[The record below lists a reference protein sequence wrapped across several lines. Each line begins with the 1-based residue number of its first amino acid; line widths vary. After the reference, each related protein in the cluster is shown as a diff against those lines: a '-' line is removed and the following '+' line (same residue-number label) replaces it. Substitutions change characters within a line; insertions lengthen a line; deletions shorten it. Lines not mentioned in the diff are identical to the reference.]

1 MRKPPVLL
9 KTLGVFVSL
18 AALIPMGYLLVRLGA
33 GYQVALAELA
43 RPRTLELLLNTGL
56 LVVSVTLTALLIGF
70 LQAWLTTRT
79 NLGFAALFAILAT
92 LPLAIPSYVMAFS
105 FISTFPW
112 FSGFWASW
120 LVMSLATS
128 PYVFLAVSAAL
139 IRTDASSEEVARTLG
154 LSKWQVLLRVT
165 WPQVRPA
172 ATAASLLVA
181 LYTLSEFG
189 AVAILRFD
197 TFTRAIYNAYRLS
210 FDRTAAAALAVILV
224 LITLVVIWFERRYRG
239 DYLPNRPASQKR
251 TRILLGKTKPLAALW
266 LLAVAAVGV
275 GIPLF
280 SLLNWSI
287 IGSSKADLGQIL
299 EALTGSVSLALIA
312 GVVITTFALVI
323 ALWVVRYPTK
333 LGRWVEWSVWA
344 NHALPAIVVALALIF
359 LGANLTPWLYQTT
372 ALLVFAYLILFL
384 PNALGAIA
392 TPIAQVPRS
401 LEDVANSLGV
411 KGNQS
416 IFRVVL
422 PMAAPGIVA
431 GAALA
436 ALTVLKELPATLL
449 LRPTGID
456 TLAVRLWNAT
466 EELAFAQAAP
476 YALLLVIL
484 GGLPALALNTQAR
497 KALAE
502 VGKDAS

>member
-1 MRKPPVLL
+1 MRKPPALIRA
-9 KTLGVFVSL
+9 LGVFASL
-18 AALIPMGYLLVRLGA
+18 AALIPLGYLFFRLGA
-33 GYQVALAELA
+33 GADVALAELL
-43 RPRTLELLLNTGL
+43 RPKTLELLTNTAL
-56 LVVSVTLTALLIGF
+56 LVVSVTATALIVGF

-79 NLGFAALFAILAT
+79 NLGFGALFAVLAT

-105 FISTFPW
+105 FTASFPW
-112 FSGFWASW
+112 FSGFWAAW

-139 IRTDASSEEVARTLG
+139 VRTDASSEEVARTLG
-154 LSKWQVLLRVT
+154 LSKWQVLTRVT

-224 LITLVVIWFERRYRG
+224 LITLLVIWFERRYRG
-239 DYLPNRPASQKR
+239 DYLGTRPANQKR
-251 TRILLGKTKPLAALW
+251 VRISLGTTRPLAMLGLIGIAL
-266 LLAVAAVGV
+266 VGV
-275 GIPLF
+275 GIPLY

-287 IGSSKADLGQIL
+287 IGSSGADIEQIL
-299 EALTGSVSLALIA
+299 DALVGSVSFALMAGALIT
-312 GVVITTFALVI
+312 VIAIAV
-323 ALWVVRYPTK
+323 ALWVVRYPTP
-333 LGRWVEWSVWA
+333 LGRFVEFSVWA

-372 ALLVFAYLILFL
+372 ALLLFAYLILFL
-384 PNALGAIA
+384 PNALGAMA
-392 TPIAQVPRS
+392 TPIAQVPKS

-411 KGNQS
+411 KGNRS
-416 IFRVVL
+416 IFKIVL
-422 PMAAPGIVA
+422 PIAAPGILA
-431 GAALA
+431 GAALVS
-436 ALTVLKELPATLL
+436 LTVLKELPATLL
-449 LRPTGID
+449 LRPTGTD
-456 TLAVRLWNAT
+456 TLAVRLWMAT

-476 YALLLVIL
+476 YALLLVLL

-497 KALAE
+497 KALSE
-502 VGKDAS
+502 VGS